1 MGIKLKK
8 TLKGYFETGDIPTQ
22 QQYHDLIDSNVTLND
37 VNTGDLLITGT
48 ARITGSLSASSHI
61 SSSETVFA
69 KFFEPRVETSGIVTS
84 SNTSGTNAFGST
96 VLLDTS
102 KALMGKDSNGN
113 AQNLAVN
120 GGSQIRLADADLSTE
135 VDGTDIAIDA
145 SNLVYIDSD
154 GDSNNNV
161 GIVHFRDSAVA
172 SVLINTTDGHI
183 TASGGISSSLAVTA
197 SDGYFMG
204 GSTASLHTSASFS
217 EIVFKNLPTTEPEV
231 SGALWISGSTG
242 NSKYLVVF
250 NG

>member
-1 MGIKLKK
+1 
-8 TLKGYFETGDIPTQ
+8 YFETGDIPTQ

-172 SVLINTTDGHI
+172 SVLINT
-183 TASGGISSSLAVTA
+183 
-197 SDGYFMG
+197 
-204 GSTASLHTSASFS
+204 
-217 EIVFKNLPTTEPEV
+217 
-231 SGALWISGSTG
+231 
-242 NSKYLVVF
+242 
-250 NG
+250 